1 MGGNSVLYYPLNGAR
16 IGTQRAYFQFAEG
29 VCYGKQYIM
38 NIGEDDPTGIEGLDG
53 INDLNDAWYDLEGRK
68 LAGKPA
74 QKGIYINGKK
84 TVVVK

>member
-1 MGGNSVLYYPLNGAR
+1 MLYYPLNGAR

-29 VCYGKQYIM
+29 VCHGKQYIT
-38 NIGEDDPTGIEGLDG
+38 NIGEDNPTSIEDLDG
-53 INDLNDAWYDLEGRK
+53 LNDLNDAWYDHEGRK

-84 TVVVK
+84 TVIVK